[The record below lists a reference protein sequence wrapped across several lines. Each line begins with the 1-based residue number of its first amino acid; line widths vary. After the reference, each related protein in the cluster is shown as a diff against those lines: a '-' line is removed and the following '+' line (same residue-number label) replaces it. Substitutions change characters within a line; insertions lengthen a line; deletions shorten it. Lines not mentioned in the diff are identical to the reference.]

1 MTKKKKAS
9 KGIDLLSDYFSEF
22 NNWPSKWA
30 EGDEDLEI
38 GKSIV
43 LLFALFIKSMI
54 ESGLAIKTVNNHVQN
69 LDLLGAEIVRRLNDG
84 DESYRKSS
92 ANDLLLKYI
101 DDETGPLLP
110 FWDPNDSTELTYHKA
125 FDATCRKLFKF
136 ISPPF

>member
-54 ESGLAIKTVNNHVQN
+54 ESGLAIKTVNNHN
-69 LDLLGAEIVRRLNDG
+69 TLP
-84 DESYRKSS
+84 K
-92 ANDLLLKYI
+92 
-101 DDETGPLLP
+101 PLLRRGRGR
-110 FWDPNDSTELTYHKA
+110 L
-125 FDATCRKLFKF
+125 LFKR
-136 ISPPF
+136 I